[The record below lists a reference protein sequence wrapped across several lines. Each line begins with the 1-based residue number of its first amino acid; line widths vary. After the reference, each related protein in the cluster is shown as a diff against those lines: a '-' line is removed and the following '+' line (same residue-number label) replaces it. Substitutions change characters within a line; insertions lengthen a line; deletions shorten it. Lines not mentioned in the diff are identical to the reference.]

1 MVKDIDLE
9 NFFEEEKKR
18 INQNKKNDIKLLITS
33 SIIVGS
39 FYIFKIFLTKFLKLW
54 NKEIT
59 LMQPI
64 LYKSLLVLLFCLVI
78 IIYLVIAFIVFDVLG
93 FFTEEIKDT
102 YETKNPLRYF
112 EFNFYPKE
120 YLKIF
125 KRVFDNNFS
134 EENEKFSKWISSK
147 RFSAKELYI
156 KLLDS
161 EKVQKEILNEIKIQ
175 NDKLKEKERKEE
187 ERQKEIE
194 KEKLAE
200 EIKVTGEIE
209 EFFDKI
215 NSRK

>member
-9 NFFEEEKKR
+9 TFFKEEKKR

-33 SIIVGS
+33 SVIVGS

-102 YETKNPLRYF
+102 YETRNPLRYF

-134 EENEKFSKWISSK
+134 QENENFSKWINSK
-147 RFSAKELYI
+147 RFSAKELYL

-187 ERQKEIE
+187 ERQKEKE
-194 KEKLAE
+194 REKLAE
-200 EIKVTGEIE
+200 DIKVTGEIE
-209 EFFDKI
+209 EFFNKI
-215 NSRK
+215 N

>member
-194 KEKLAE
+194 KEKLTE